1 VKKFEIVLIDDDM
14 IFLMLQRRILIS
26 IGVKKPVISFSSP
39 QEAKNY
45 LQNADT
51 ETLFLIF
58 LDINL
63 SNTTAW
69 DFLKTLEEI
78 QLDSKVSVIITSSS
92 VDKNDS
98 KIAKEFSCVVGFIEK
113 PLSKEAIENIRA
125 KNIELNQFFF

>member
-1 VKKFEIVLIDDDM
+1 
-14 IFLMLQRRILIS
+14 
-26 IGVKKPVISFSSP
+26 
-39 QEAKNY
+39 
-45 LQNADT
+45 LQNADN

-63 SNTTAW
+63 SNSTAW
-69 DFLKTLEEI
+69 DFLKNLEDSK
-78 QLDSKVSVIITSSS
+78 LDSKVSVIITSSS

-98 KIAKEFSCVVGFIEK
+98 ITAKDYKCVVGFIEK